1 MAAYVPDAEGIPADE
16 LIELLGWELAERFT
30 DAENVMLAEVAR
42 RARRIIMLEADAE
55 AADAV
60 ARLRIS
66 QELSMER
73 ARAYRD
79 LQDLARQVV
88 RDIREQDLAEWLIDI
103 AAKEGEA
110 GAAAR
115 LQLARRIPGRT
126 FPGTSVQAV
135 GALTLD
141 LSSRLE
147 ALEQRILRFPQDVYQ
162 QVISETAPRVLLG
175 AENYVLNQRQAVQ
188 RFLDRGV
195 TAFVDRSDRRWTIG
209 AYAEMAGRTATARA
223 WNDAGVWRMQQVG
236 LNLVTVQG
244 GYDACRK
251 CAPWIGKILS
261 TDGTTG
267 TIILPHATQDRAVTI
282 TIHGT
287 VEEARAAGWNH
298 PNCFPSFVPVGAP
311 TGVVGADSRW
321 FEGEVIVIH
330 TAAGRELTVTPN
342 HPVLTT
348 EGWVAAGALVEGHD
362 LISYRGDVERP
373 MTSHPDHE
381 GVESPIGEVFEA
393 LRQSGHVTSV
403 TVPGAAEQFHG
414 DGSADAEVEVVFADG
429 LLRSDGQ
436 PTLLDLP
443 AESDLLLGRV
453 RESDLLA
460 VGAALE
466 VFHAAGHPANGVVS
480 ASGKTGSLLGAG
492 LSHSRVHGSGL
503 SADLDTGVPETT
515 VDRVGGDTVLASEFL
530 GALTGLVSTDQIVG
544 VDRDSFAGHV
554 YNLQTSGGWFTAQS
568 IIVHNCRDRLTAY
581 LPGLSVP
588 QADFEY
594 NEAAE
599 KERERHRE
607 LERDVRAAKRR
618 EATAMDDIA
627 LRRARRDVAD
637 AQAELREFTR
647 TTGRKRQSYR
657 EQLHF
662 ADGRS

>member
-1 MAAYVPDAEGIPADE
+1 MAAYVPDVEGIPADE

-30 DAENVMLAEVAR
+30 DAENVLLAEVAR
-42 RARRIIMLEADAE
+42 RARRIILLEAEGIE

-60 ARLRIS
+60 ARMRVS

-73 ARAYRD
+73 VLAYRS
-79 LQDLARQVV
+79 LQQLARDVV
-88 RDIREQDLAEWLIDI
+88 RDIREQDLAEWLVDI

-110 GAAAR
+110 AAAAR
-115 LQLARRIPGRT
+115 LQLARRIPGRA
-126 FPGTSVQAV
+126 FPGSSVQAV

-195 TAFVDRSDRRWTIG
+195 TAFVDKSDRRWTIG

-223 WNDAGVWRMQQVG
+223 WNDAGVWRMQQSG

-244 GYDACRK
+244 GFDACRK

-267 TIILPHATQDRAVTI
+267 TITLPHSTQDRAVTI

-287 VEEARAAGWNH
+287 VEEARAAGWAH
-298 PNCFPSFVPVGAP
+298 P
-311 TGVVGADSRW
+311 
-321 FEGEVIVIH
+321 
-330 TAAGRELTVTPN
+330 
-342 HPVLTT
+342 
-348 EGWVAAGALVEGHD
+348 
-362 LISYRGDVERP
+362 
-373 MTSHPDHE
+373 
-381 GVESPIGEVFEA
+381 
-393 LRQSGHVTSV
+393 
-403 TVPGAAEQFHG
+403 
-414 DGSADAEVEVVFADG
+414 
-429 LLRSDGQ
+429 
-436 PTLLDLP
+436 
-443 AESDLLLGRV
+443 
-453 RESDLLA
+453 
-460 VGAALE
+460 
-466 VFHAAGHPANGVVS
+466 
-480 ASGKTGSLLGAG
+480 
-492 LSHSRVHGSGL
+492 
-503 SADLDTGVPETT
+503 
-515 VDRVGGDTVLASEFL
+515 
-530 GALTGLVSTDQIVG
+530 
-544 VDRDSFAGHV
+544 
-554 YNLQTSGGWFTAQS
+554 
-568 IIVHNCRDRLTAY
+568 NCRDRLTAY

-599 KERERHRE
+599 KERARHRE
-607 LERDVRAAKRR
+607 LEREVRAAKRR
-618 EATAMDDIA
+618 EATAMDDIS
-627 LRRARRDVAD
+627 RRKAARDVAD

-647 TTGRKRQSYR
+647 DTGRKRQSYR

>member
-1 MAAYVPDAEGIPADE
+1 MALYVPDPDGIPADE

-30 DAENVMLAEVAR
+30 DAENVMLAEVAH
-42 RARRIIMLEADAE
+42 RARRIIMLEADGIE
-55 AADAV
+55 AADEI
-60 ARLRIS
+60 ARMRVS

-73 ARAYRD
+73 ALAYRS

-88 RDIREQDLAEWLIDI
+88 AEIRDEGLAEWLIDI

-110 GAAAR
+110 AAAAR
-115 LQLARRIPGRT
+115 LQLARRIPGRA
-126 FPGTSVQAV
+126 FPGSSVQAV

-195 TAFVDRSDRRWTIG
+195 TAFVDKSDRRWTIG

-223 WNDAGVWRMQQVG
+223 WNDAGVWRMQQSG

-244 GYDACRK
+244 GFDACRK

-267 TIILPHATQDRAVTI
+267 TITLPHSTQDRAVTI

-287 VEEARAAGWNH
+287 VEEARAAGWAH
-298 PNCFPSFVPVGAP
+298 P
-311 TGVVGADSRW
+311 
-321 FEGEVIVIH
+321 
-330 TAAGRELTVTPN
+330 
-342 HPVLTT
+342 
-348 EGWVAAGALVEGHD
+348 
-362 LISYRGDVERP
+362 
-373 MTSHPDHE
+373 
-381 GVESPIGEVFEA
+381 
-393 LRQSGHVTSV
+393 
-403 TVPGAAEQFHG
+403 
-414 DGSADAEVEVVFADG
+414 
-429 LLRSDGQ
+429 
-436 PTLLDLP
+436 
-443 AESDLLLGRV
+443 
-453 RESDLLA
+453 
-460 VGAALE
+460 
-466 VFHAAGHPANGVVS
+466 
-480 ASGKTGSLLGAG
+480 
-492 LSHSRVHGSGL
+492 
-503 SADLDTGVPETT
+503 
-515 VDRVGGDTVLASEFL
+515 
-530 GALTGLVSTDQIVG
+530 
-544 VDRDSFAGHV
+544 
-554 YNLQTSGGWFTAQS
+554 
-568 IIVHNCRDRLTAY
+568 NCRDRLTAY

-618 EATAMDDIA
+618 EATAMDD
-627 LRRARRDVAD
+627 LERRKASRDVAD

-647 TTGRKRQSYR
+647 ETGRKRQSYR

>member
-1 MAAYVPDAEGIPADE
+1 MAAYVPDIEGIPADE

-42 RARRIIMLEADAE
+42 RARRIIMLEADAQ
-55 AADAV
+55 AADSI

-79 LQDLARQVV
+79 LQNLARQVV
-88 RDIREQDLAEWLIDI
+88 RDLREQDLAEWLIDI

-110 GAAAR
+110 AAAAR
-115 LQLARRIPGRT
+115 LRLARRIPGRT

-223 WNDAGVWRMQQVG
+223 WNDASVWRMQQSG

-244 GYDACRK
+244 GIDACRK

-267 TIILPHATQDRAVTI
+267 VIVLPHATRDAEVTI

-287 VEEARAAGWNH
+287 VEQARAAGW
-298 PNCFPSFVPVGAP
+298 
-311 TGVVGADSRW
+311 
-321 FEGEVIVIH
+321 
-330 TAAGRELTVTPN
+330 
-342 HPVLTT
+342 
-348 EGWVAAGALVEGHD
+348 
-362 LISYRGDVERP
+362 
-373 MTSHPDHE
+373 
-381 GVESPIGEVFEA
+381 
-393 LRQSGHVTSV
+393 
-403 TVPGAAEQFHG
+403 
-414 DGSADAEVEVVFADG
+414 
-429 LLRSDGQ
+429 
-436 PTLLDLP
+436 
-443 AESDLLLGRV
+443 
-453 RESDLLA
+453 
-460 VGAALE
+460 
-466 VFHAAGHPANGVVS
+466 GHP
-480 ASGKTGSLLGAG
+480 
-492 LSHSRVHGSGL
+492 
-503 SADLDTGVPETT
+503 
-515 VDRVGGDTVLASEFL
+515 
-530 GALTGLVSTDQIVG
+530 
-544 VDRDSFAGHV
+544 
-554 YNLQTSGGWFTAQS
+554 
-568 IIVHNCRDRLTAY
+568 NCRDRLTAY

-599 KERERHRE
+599 KERERQRE

-618 EATAMDDIA
+618 EATAMDDLA
-627 LRRARRDVAD
+627 KAKARREIAD
-637 AQAELREFTR
+637 AQAELRDFTN
-647 TTGRKRQSYR
+647 TTGRRRQSYR

>member
-1 MAAYVPDAEGIPADE
+1 MAAYVPDIDGIPADE

-30 DAENVMLAEVAR
+30 DAENVLLAEVAR
-42 RARRIIMLEADAE
+42 RARRIILLEAGGIE

-60 ARLRIS
+60 ARMRVS

-73 ARAYRD
+73 ALAYRS
-79 LQDLARQVV
+79 LQDLARSVV
-88 RDIREQDLAEWLIDI
+88 DEIRGQNLSEWLIDI

-110 GAAAR
+110 AAAAR
-115 LQLARRIPGRT
+115 LQLARRISGRV
-126 FPGTSVQAV
+126 FPGSSVQAV

-175 AENYVLNQRQAVQ
+175 AENYVVNQRQAVQ

-195 TAFVDRSDRRWTIG
+195 TAFVDKSDRRWTIG

-244 GYDACRK
+244 GFDACRK

-261 TDGTTG
+261 TDGSTG
-267 TIILPHATQDRAVTI
+267 TLVLPHATQDREVTI

-287 VEEARAAGWNH
+287 VEEARAAGWAH
-298 PNCFPSFVPVGAP
+298 P
-311 TGVVGADSRW
+311 
-321 FEGEVIVIH
+321 
-330 TAAGRELTVTPN
+330 
-342 HPVLTT
+342 
-348 EGWVAAGALVEGHD
+348 
-362 LISYRGDVERP
+362 
-373 MTSHPDHE
+373 
-381 GVESPIGEVFEA
+381 
-393 LRQSGHVTSV
+393 
-403 TVPGAAEQFHG
+403 
-414 DGSADAEVEVVFADG
+414 
-429 LLRSDGQ
+429 
-436 PTLLDLP
+436 
-443 AESDLLLGRV
+443 
-453 RESDLLA
+453 
-460 VGAALE
+460 
-466 VFHAAGHPANGVVS
+466 
-480 ASGKTGSLLGAG
+480 
-492 LSHSRVHGSGL
+492 
-503 SADLDTGVPETT
+503 
-515 VDRVGGDTVLASEFL
+515 
-530 GALTGLVSTDQIVG
+530 
-544 VDRDSFAGHV
+544 
-554 YNLQTSGGWFTAQS
+554 
-568 IIVHNCRDRLTAY
+568 NCRDRLTAY

-618 EATAMDDIA
+618 EATAMDDIE
-627 LRRARRDVAD
+627 RRKAARDVAD

-647 TTGRKRQSYR
+647 ETGRKRQSYR

>member
-1 MAAYVPDAEGIPADE
+1 MAAYVPDVEGIPADE

-30 DAENVMLAEVAR
+30 DAENVLLAEVAR
-42 RARRIIMLEADAE
+42 RARRIILLEAEGIE
-55 AADAV
+55 AADAI
-60 ARLRIS
+60 ARMRVS

-73 ARAYRD
+73 ALAYRS
-79 LQDLARQVV
+79 LQDLARDVV
-88 RDIREQDLAEWLIDI
+88 RDLREQDLAEWLVDI

-110 GAAAR
+110 AAASR
-115 LQLARRIPGRT
+115 LQLARRIPSRA
-126 FPGTSVQAV
+126 FPGSSVQAV

-195 TAFVDRSDRRWTIG
+195 TAFVDKADRRWTIG
-209 AYAEMAGRTATARA
+209 AYAEMAGRTATSRA

-287 VEEARAAGWNH
+287 VEEARAAGWAH
-298 PNCFPSFVPVGAP
+298 P
-311 TGVVGADSRW
+311 
-321 FEGEVIVIH
+321 
-330 TAAGRELTVTPN
+330 
-342 HPVLTT
+342 
-348 EGWVAAGALVEGHD
+348 
-362 LISYRGDVERP
+362 
-373 MTSHPDHE
+373 
-381 GVESPIGEVFEA
+381 
-393 LRQSGHVTSV
+393 
-403 TVPGAAEQFHG
+403 
-414 DGSADAEVEVVFADG
+414 
-429 LLRSDGQ
+429 
-436 PTLLDLP
+436 
-443 AESDLLLGRV
+443 
-453 RESDLLA
+453 
-460 VGAALE
+460 
-466 VFHAAGHPANGVVS
+466 
-480 ASGKTGSLLGAG
+480 
-492 LSHSRVHGSGL
+492 
-503 SADLDTGVPETT
+503 
-515 VDRVGGDTVLASEFL
+515 
-530 GALTGLVSTDQIVG
+530 
-544 VDRDSFAGHV
+544 
-554 YNLQTSGGWFTAQS
+554 
-568 IIVHNCRDRLTAY
+568 NCRDRLTAY

>member
-1 MAAYVPDAEGIPADE
+1 MAAYVPDVEGIPADE

-42 RARRIIMLEADAE
+42 RARRIILLEAEGIE

-60 ARLRIS
+60 ARMRVS

-73 ARAYRD
+73 ALAYRS
-79 LQDLARQVV
+79 LQDLARSVV
-88 RDIREQDLAEWLIDI
+88 DEIRGQNLSEWLIDI

-110 GAAAR
+110 AAAAR
-115 LQLARRIPGRT
+115 LQLARRIPGRV
-126 FPGTSVQAV
+126 FPGSSVQAV

-175 AENYVLNQRQAVQ
+175 AENYVLNQRQSVQ

-195 TAFVDRSDRRWTIG
+195 TAFVDKADRRWTIG

-244 GYDACRK
+244 GFDACRK

-261 TDGTTG
+261 TDSSTG
-267 TIILPHATQDRAVTI
+267 TIVLPHATQDRAVTI

-287 VEEARAAGWNH
+287 VEEARAAGWAH
-298 PNCFPSFVPVGAP
+298 P
-311 TGVVGADSRW
+311 
-321 FEGEVIVIH
+321 
-330 TAAGRELTVTPN
+330 
-342 HPVLTT
+342 
-348 EGWVAAGALVEGHD
+348 
-362 LISYRGDVERP
+362 
-373 MTSHPDHE
+373 
-381 GVESPIGEVFEA
+381 
-393 LRQSGHVTSV
+393 
-403 TVPGAAEQFHG
+403 
-414 DGSADAEVEVVFADG
+414 
-429 LLRSDGQ
+429 
-436 PTLLDLP
+436 
-443 AESDLLLGRV
+443 
-453 RESDLLA
+453 
-460 VGAALE
+460 
-466 VFHAAGHPANGVVS
+466 
-480 ASGKTGSLLGAG
+480 
-492 LSHSRVHGSGL
+492 
-503 SADLDTGVPETT
+503 
-515 VDRVGGDTVLASEFL
+515 
-530 GALTGLVSTDQIVG
+530 
-544 VDRDSFAGHV
+544 
-554 YNLQTSGGWFTAQS
+554 
-568 IIVHNCRDRLTAY
+568 NCRDRLTAY

-618 EATAMDDIA
+618 EATAMDD
-627 LRRARRDVAD
+627 LERRKASRDVSD
-637 AQAELREFTR
+637 AQTELREFTR
-647 TTGRKRQSYR
+647 DTGRKRQSYR